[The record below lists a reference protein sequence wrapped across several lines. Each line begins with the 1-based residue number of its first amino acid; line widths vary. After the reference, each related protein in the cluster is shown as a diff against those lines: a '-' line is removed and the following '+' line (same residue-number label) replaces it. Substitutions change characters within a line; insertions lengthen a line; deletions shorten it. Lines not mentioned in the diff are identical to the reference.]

1 MPYTIDEHR
10 HRFSA
15 WAASR
20 AATVNGCRFK
30 VEQGK
35 ALIESAGLNT
45 LLASPDLLPSTD
57 EFDGCHE
64 EWRNRIIR
72 AAQGYDLPFTHGVAA
87 KLINIYFK
95 SAFICGGHHEHERVR
110 SLHPPID
117 SVLLEELAVQN
128 IGGLQKAWKLAGKIR
143 WSKFDS
149 GQYETV
155 IQNIRKALTGRPL
168 WEVEQFWRGFQ

>member
-1 MPYTIDEHR
+1 MAYTIDEHK
-10 HRFSA
+10 HRFAA

-35 ALIESAGLNT
+35 ALLESAGLNT
-45 LLASPDLLPSTD
+45 LLASPDLLPSPEEID
-57 EFDGCHE
+57 ISHR
-64 EWRNRIIR
+64 EWRHKIIL
-72 AAQGYDLPFTHGVAA
+72 ATQDFDQPFTHGVAA

-95 SAFICGGHHEHERVR
+95 SGFICAGHHDHERVR

-117 SVLLEELAVQN
+117 SVLLKELAAQN
-128 IGGLQKAWKLAGKIR
+128 IGGLRKAWKLAGKIR

-149 GQYETV
+149 DQYEEV
-155 IQNIRKALTGRPL
+155 IWNIRKALSRRPL
-168 WEVEQFWRGFQ
+168 WEVEQYWRGFQ

>member
-1 MPYTIDEHR
+1 MIYTIDEHK
-10 HRFSA
+10 HRFAA

-35 ALIESAGLNT
+35 ALLESAGLKT
-45 LLASPDLLPSTD
+45 LLLRPELLPSPD
-57 EFDGCHE
+57 EIDTCHR
-64 EWRNRIIR
+64 EWRNQLIV
-72 AAQGYDLPFTHGVAA
+72 AARDHSLSFTHGVAA

-95 SAFICGGHHEHERVR
+95 SGFVCGGHHDHERVR

-117 SVLLEELAVQN
+117 SVLLKELAAQN
-128 IGGLQKAWKLAGKIR
+128 IGGLQKDWKLASKIR

-149 GQYETV
+149 NQYEMV
-155 IQNIRKALTGRPL
+155 IQNIRKALSGRPL
-168 WEVEQFWRGFQ
+168 WEVEEFWKGFQ